1 MIFLEFDARNF
12 LFDMVIE
19 SADMETIK
27 KLWTDEAYQKLVKRQ
42 NEILKKYPIVKELFD
57 GRKAISLS
65 KKEHIAMQKYYELQR
80 KREYAERKGY
90 YWCGQ
95 KHAFE
100 YLKAIKE
107 M

>member
-1 MIFLEFDARNF
+1 MECDARNF

-42 NEILKKYPIVKELFD
+42 NEILKKYPIVEELFD

-80 KREYAERKGY
+80 KREDAERKGY

-100 YLKAIKE
+100 YFKAIKE